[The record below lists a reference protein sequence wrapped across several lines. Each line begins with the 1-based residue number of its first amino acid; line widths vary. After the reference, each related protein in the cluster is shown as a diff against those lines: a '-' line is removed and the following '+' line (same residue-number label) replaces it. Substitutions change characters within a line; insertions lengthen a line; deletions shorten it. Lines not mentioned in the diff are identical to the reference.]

1 MILEKQVDQNII
13 SLERSLIFS
22 SIINLIFDVSMMFI
36 TTNAVTYVWRLC
48 TGC

>member
-36 TTNAVTYVWRLC
+36 ITNAVTYVWRLY